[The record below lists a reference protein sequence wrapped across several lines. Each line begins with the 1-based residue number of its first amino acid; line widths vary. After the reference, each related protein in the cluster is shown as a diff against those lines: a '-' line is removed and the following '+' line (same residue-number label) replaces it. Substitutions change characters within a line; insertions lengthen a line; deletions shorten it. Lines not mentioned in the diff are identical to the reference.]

1 MNHDREVT
9 MKKLNR
15 IQTFAVAIVMA
26 IAVAVPVALAQST
39 DKGEGKGHR
48 GQWHERGARGGGDMM
63 GFRNLDLTDAQKA
76 QIKQIHEN
84 SRQSLRPIM
93 EEIRAKRQEIRQA
106 SEGGTF
112 NEALVSQKLTEIA
125 PLEAKLMAAR
135 FRVHQETLSVLTAEQ
150 KAKLEQTREQFK
162 AKRAERRANKQK

>member
-1 MNHDREVT
+1 MNHNREVT
-9 MKKLNR
+9 MKKLSK
-15 IQTFAVAIVMA
+15 IQTIALAVVMA
-26 IAVAVPVALAQST
+26 IAVAVPIATAQST
-39 DKGEGKGHR
+39 DKGEGRGHR
-48 GQWHERGARGGGDMM
+48 GQWRERGARGGGMM
-63 GFRNLDLTDAQKA
+63 GFHNLDLTDAQKA

-112 NEALVSQKLTEIA
+112 NEALVSQKLAEIA

-150 KAKLEQTREQFK
+150 KAKLEQSREQFK